1 MAKALGRNCKDD
13 IYPMKRRDFLK
24 RIVKSFFFLIGLCF
38 VPIFAYLY
46 PFKIKE
52 RPVRFIQILE
62 EDDLPQTGVKRVS
75 FSYEQGQTKINRHL
89 FVVRSDEGLTALSPA
104 CTHLGCLV
112 NWNKSRE
119 EFICPCHGG
128 RYDRHGKV
136 IGGPPPAPLNRL
148 PLDIRDGRVYVG
160 LKV

>member
-1 MAKALGRNCKDD
+1 
-13 IYPMKRRDFLK
+13 MKRRDFLK

-38 VPIFAYLY
+38 VPVFAYLY

-52 RPVRFIQILE
+52 RTIRFIHLIDE
-62 EDDLPQTGVKRVS
+62 ADLPQKGVKRVS
-75 FSYEQGQTKINRHL
+75 FSYEEGLTKISRHL
-89 FVVRSDEGLTALSPA
+89 FVVRSTEGISALSPV

-112 NWNKSRE
+112 NWNRSRE
-119 EFICPCHGG
+119 EFLCPCHGG
-128 RYDRHGKV
+128 RYDRHGNV

-160 LKV
+160 LKI

>member
-1 MAKALGRNCKDD
+1 
-13 IYPMKRRDFLK
+13 MKRRDFLK

-38 VPIFAYLY
+38 VPVFAYIY

-52 RPVRFIQILE
+52 RTIRFIHLIDE
-62 EDDLPQTGVKRVS
+62 ADLPQKGVKRVS
-75 FSYEQGQTKINRHL
+75 FSYEEGLTKISRHL
-89 FVVRSDEGLTALSPA
+89 FVVRSTEGISALSPV

-112 NWNKSRE
+112 NWNRSRE
-119 EFICPCHGG
+119 EFLCPCHGG
-128 RYDRHGKV
+128 RYDRHGNV

-160 LKV
+160 LKI